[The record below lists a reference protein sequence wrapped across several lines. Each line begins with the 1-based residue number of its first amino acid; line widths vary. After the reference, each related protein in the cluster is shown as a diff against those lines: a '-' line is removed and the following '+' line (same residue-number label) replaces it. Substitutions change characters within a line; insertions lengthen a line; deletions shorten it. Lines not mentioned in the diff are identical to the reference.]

1 MNLKIKET
9 NLDILKAKLKKAWP
23 KLKQKKLAA
32 EKQKISKKR
41 PQSID
46 IYKWCINVLYYQD
59 KIVSRTEHAR
69 ERAYPITPNW
79 PKKECLG
86 AFLK

>member
-1 MNLKIKET
+1 M
-9 NLDILKAKLKKAWP
+9 AKT
-23 KLKQKKLAA
+23 QTKKLAA

-41 PQSID
+41 HQNID
-46 IYKWCINVLYYQD
+46 IYTFCINVLYYQD

>member
-1 MNLKIKET
+1 MNYQRNKFRYLKSEIKEGM
-9 NLDILKAKLKKAWP
+9 AKT
-23 KLKQKKLAA
+23 QTKKLAA

-69 ERAYPITPNW
+69 DRAYPITPN
-79 PKKECLG
+79 
-86 AFLK
+86 

>member
-1 MNLKIKET
+1 MKET

-59 KIVSRTEHAR
+59 KIVSRTEEHAR